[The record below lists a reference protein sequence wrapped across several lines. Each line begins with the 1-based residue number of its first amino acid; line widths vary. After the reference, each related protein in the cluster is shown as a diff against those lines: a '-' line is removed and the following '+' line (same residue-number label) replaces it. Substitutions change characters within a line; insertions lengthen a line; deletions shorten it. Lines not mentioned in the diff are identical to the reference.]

1 MSSGSTALRWNVKRS
16 GLLGKR
22 AAILILFVLLSFS
35 CPSLARASVV
45 GLWHLDERTGTT
57 AKDSS
62 GRGHNGHISGPMT
75 LGVSGKRNT
84 AYRFTPKSAISVSDA
99 RGLRP
104 RKASVSVSY
113 WMKATIPPTSADY
126 DIFVKGQRGSTGGQ
140 IKLEVQPNG
149 QASCM
154 FRGSL
159 GSGELQAGPDL
170 LDGRWHH
177 VTCRRKGKQII
188 QTVDGQT
195 HTLTKATGAIR
206 VRTRI
211 RIGSHLDGGDW
222 YRGVLDEV
230 TYSIG

>member
-1 MSSGSTALRWNVKRS
+1 MALRGNVKRS
-16 GLLGKR
+16 GLLAKR
-22 AAILILFVLLSFS
+22 AGALLLFVLFSFS

-62 GRGHNGHISGPMT
+62 GKGHKGHIIGPMT
-75 LGVSGKRNT
+75 LGVPGKRNT
-84 AYRFTPKSAISVSDA
+84 AYSFTPKSAITVPDA
-99 RGLRP
+99 PDLRP
-104 RKASVSVSY
+104 GKANVAISY

-126 DIFVKGQRGSTGGQ
+126 DIFVKGERGSTGGQ

-159 GSGELQAGPDL
+159 GSKELQSGPDL

-177 VTCRRKGKQII
+177 VTCRRKGDQII
-188 QTVDGQT
+188 QTVDGDT
-195 HTLTKATGAIR
+195 HTVTKATGAIR
-206 VRTRI
+206 VSTRI
-211 RIGSHLDGGDW
+211 RIGSHLNGGDW

-230 TYSIG
+230 RYSIG